1 MAQMGR
7 RLARKGDFGCLRCR
21 RIMPGTASF
30 RQRTTTDIKGHYR
43 MGDSPARQAPDHRLD
58 SWKEIAAFFGRDER
72 TVRRWEKE
80 RGLPAHRVPGGARG
94 SVFAYTNE
102 LADWLKGR
110 REELDTEDPVSQEVA
125 DAQTDFAR
133 AVTIQPLPVA
143 SQTPAQVLPVQ
154 ILPTQIFP
162 PQPVPHPPPD
172 VRSWPPSRLA
182 AWIVPLLLAG
192 GLVTY
197 FSVGHS
203 GPPYK
208 ALASRHPASA
218 ETQDLYLG
226 PESIAVLPFTNERG
240 NANTDYLSD
249 GITESLI
256 GNLAHVPRLK
266 VRSRDSVFRYKGK
279 DVEVR
284 TAGSNLG
291 VLVVVSGRVMLH
303 GDTIEIRTELTDV
316 RDNTEIWGH
325 RYTGKSANLISLQQ
339 QIAGDIAGKLRAT
352 LSPAAKQ
359 QVVNQGTQDAKA
371 YSLYLKGRYAWNKRT
386 RTALET
392 AVSYFNQA
400 IAEDP
405 EYALAYSGL
414 ADTYSVL
421 PFFGTNPNENYAKSN
436 AAARRA
442 LQLDSTLAHPHAIL
456 GSNEMSYDWD
466 FAGGEAEFKKA
477 IDLDPND
484 ATAHQSSAED
494 LSALGGREQEAL
506 AEITRAYQ
514 LDPLSPIISRVIGS
528 IRVSA
533 RQYDEAISVC
543 KQLEN
548 ENSTFATAHDCL
560 AYAYWG
566 KRQYPQVIEEWTV
579 YAKLTGDPNDSEFA
593 AALEQ
598 GFRSAGWR
606 GALTQ
611 AIDTL
616 RTRRKTRYYSPYM
629 IARLYADLGDKEQ
642 AFQWL
647 ATAYREHDFLL
658 INLRT
663 QFQLDPLRSDP
674 RFAELVRKVGL
685 PQ

>member
-1 MAQMGR
+1 
-7 RLARKGDFGCLRCR
+7 
-21 RIMPGTASF
+21 MPGAASF

-110 REELDTEDPVSQEVA
+110 SEELDIEDPVSQEVA
-125 DAQTDFAR
+125 DAQRDFAR

-143 SQTPAQVLPVQ
+143 SQTPGQVLPVQ

-162 PQPVPHPPPD
+162 PQPVPQPAPD

-203 GPPYK
+203 GPQYK

-240 NANTDYLSD
+240 NASTDYLSD

-291 VLVVVSGRVMLH
+291 VLVVVSGRVMVH

-325 RYTGKSANLISLQQ
+325 RYAGKSANLISLQQ
-339 QIAGDIAGKLRAT
+339 QIASDIAGKLRST
-352 LSPAAKQ
+352 LSPAARQ
-359 QVVNQGTQDAKA
+359 QVINQGTQDANA

-386 RTALET
+386 FRDLQTAI
-392 AVSYFNQA
+392 SYFDQA
-400 IAEDP
+400 IAKDP
-405 EYALAYSGL
+405 GYALAYSGL
-414 ADTYSVL
+414 ADAYAVL
-421 PFFGTNPNENYAKSN
+421 PNYGGNQNEDFPKSN
-436 AAARRA
+436 AAARKA
-442 LQLDSTLAHPHAIL
+442 LELDPTLAHPHAVL
-456 GSNEMSYDWD
+456 GSNEIQYDWD
-466 FAGGEAEFKKA
+466 FAGGEAEFRKSF
-477 IDLDPND
+477 DLDPND
-484 ATAHQSSAED
+484 ATAHQWYGDEIGQI
-494 LSALGGREQEAL
+494 GGREREAFAEAAL
-506 AEITRAYQ
+506 AHE
-514 LDPLSPIISRVIGS
+514 LDPLSPVITRVVGGV
-528 IRVSA
+528 RVSA
-533 RQYDEAISVC
+533 GKFDEAIAICS
-543 KQLEN
+543 KLAN
-548 ENSTFATAHDCL
+548 ENPTFAIAHDCL
-560 AYAYWG
+560 AQAYWG
-566 KRQYPQVIEEWTV
+566 KLMYPQVIEERKIFGGLSGYQV
-579 YAKLTGDPNDSEFA
+579 DVDFA
-593 AALEQ
+593 AVMEQ
-598 GFRSAGWR
+598 GFRSSGWK
-606 GALTQ
+606 GALTKAIAFRQ
-611 AIDTL
+611 AQ
-616 RTRRKTRYYSPYM
+616 RKTGYFSAFE
-629 IARLYADLGDKEQ
+629 IAELYAGLGDKTQ
-642 AFQWL
+642 TFHWL
-647 ATAYREHDFLL
+647 NTAYQEHDWLL
-658 INLRT
+658 ITLNTNPELG
-663 QFQLDPLRSDP
+663 PLRSDP

>member
-1 MAQMGR
+1 MGNN
-7 RLARKGDFGCLRCR
+7 
-21 RIMPGTASF
+21 
-30 RQRTTTDIKGHYR
+30 
-43 MGDSPARQAPDHRLD
+43 SPHHTPDHRLD
-58 SWKEIAAFFGRDER
+58 SWKEIASFFGRDER

-94 SVFAYTNE
+94 GVFAYTSE

-110 REELDTEDPVSQEVA
+110 SEELDIEDAASGEVA
-125 DAQTDFAR
+125 DAQTDSAGV
-133 AVTIQPLPVA
+133 VTVQAAPIA
-143 SQTPAQVLPVQ
+143 SQAPSLAPPPQ
-154 ILPTQIFP
+154 ILPPQILRP
-162 PQPVPHPPPD
+162 QLVPQPVPD
-172 VRSWPPSRLA
+172 VRSWPASRLA
-182 AWIVPLLLAG
+182 AWIVPLLLAA
-192 GLVTY
+192 GLITY

-203 GPPYK
+203 GPQYK
-208 ALASRHPASA
+208 ALASRHPANA
-218 ETQDLYLG
+218 EAPVPYLG
-226 PESIAVLPFTNERG
+226 PDSIAVLPFTNERG
-240 NANTDYLSD
+240 NAGTDYLSD

-256 GNLAHVPRLK
+256 GNLAHVPQLK

-291 VLVVVSGRVMLH
+291 VLVVVSGRVLVH
-303 GDTIEIRTELTDV
+303 GDTIEISTELTDV

-339 QIAGDIAGKLRAT
+339 QIASDIAGKLRST
-352 LSPAAKQ
+352 LSPVARQ
-359 QVVNQGTQDAKA
+359 QVINQGTQDANA

-386 RTALET
+386 PADLQA

-400 IAEDP
+400 IAADP
-405 EYALAYSGL
+405 EYAVAYSGL
-414 ADTYSVL
+414 ADAYSVM
-421 PFFGTNPNENYAKSN
+421 PFFGGNPNEDYAKSN
-436 AAARRA
+436 TAARRA
-442 LQLDSTLAHPHAIL
+442 LELDATLAHPHAVL

-484 ATAHQSSAED
+484 ATAHQWYAED
-494 LSALGGREQEAL
+494 LSTIGGREQEAL
-506 AEITRAYQ
+506 AEITRAHQ

-528 IRVSA
+528 VRVSA

-543 KQLEN
+543 QQLAN
-548 ENSTFATAHDCL
+548 ENPTFATAHDCL

-566 KRQYPQVIEEWTV
+566 KQMYPQVIEEWKV
-579 YAKLTGDPNDSEFA
+579 YGQLSGNPDWAELA

-598 GFRSAGWR
+598 GFRSGGWK
-606 GALTQ
+606 GALAQ
-611 AIDTL
+611 AIQFLQAQRETH
-616 RTRRKTRYYSPYM
+616 YYSPYL

-647 ATAYREHDFLL
+647 DTAYREHDWLL
-658 INLRT
+658 IGLNT

>member
-1 MAQMGR
+1 
-7 RLARKGDFGCLRCR
+7 
-21 RIMPGTASF
+21 
-30 RQRTTTDIKGHYR
+30 
-43 MGDSPARQAPDHRLD
+43 MGDSPARQTPDHRLD

-110 REELDTEDPVSQEVA
+110 SEELDIEDPVSQEVA
-125 DAQTDFAR
+125 DAQRDFAR

-143 SQTPAQVLPVQ
+143 SQTPGQVLPVQ

-162 PQPVPHPPPD
+162 PQPVPQPAPD

-203 GPPYK
+203 GPQYK

-291 VLVVVSGRVMLH
+291 VVVVVSGRVKLH

-339 QIAGDIAGKLRAT
+339 QIASDIAGKLRST
-352 LSPAAKQ
+352 LSPAARQ
-359 QVVNQGTQDAKA
+359 QVINQGTQDANA

-386 RTALET
+386 FRDLQTAI
-392 AVSYFNQA
+392 SYFDQA
-400 IAEDP
+400 IAKDP
-405 EYALAYSGL
+405 GYALAYSGL
-414 ADTYSVL
+414 ADAYAVL
-421 PFFGTNPNENYAKSN
+421 PNYGGNQNEDFPKSN
-436 AAARRA
+436 AAARKA
-442 LQLDSTLAHPHAIL
+442 LELDPTLAHPHAVL
-456 GSNEMSYDWD
+456 GSNEIQYDWD
-466 FAGGEAEFKKA
+466 FAGGEAEFRKSF
-477 IDLDPND
+477 DLDPND
-484 ATAHQSSAED
+484 ATAHQWYGDEIGQI
-494 LSALGGREQEAL
+494 GGREREAFAEAAL
-506 AEITRAYQ
+506 AHE
-514 LDPLSPIISRVIGS
+514 LDPLSPVITRVVGGV
-528 IRVSA
+528 RVSA
-533 RQYDEAISVC
+533 GKFDEAIAICS
-543 KQLEN
+543 KLAN
-548 ENSTFATAHDCL
+548 ENPTFAIAHDCL
-560 AYAYWG
+560 AQAYWG
-566 KRQYPQVIEEWTV
+566 KLMYPQVIEERKIFGGLSGYQV
-579 YAKLTGDPNDSEFA
+579 DVDFA
-593 AALEQ
+593 AAMEQ
-598 GFRSAGWR
+598 GFRSSGWK
-606 GALTQ
+606 GALTKAIAFRQ
-611 AIDTL
+611 AQ
-616 RTRRKTRYYSPYM
+616 RKTGYFSAFE
-629 IARLYADLGDKEQ
+629 IAELYAGLGDKTQ
-642 AFQWL
+642 TFHWL
-647 ATAYREHDFLL
+647 NTAYQEHDWLL
-658 INLRT
+658 ITLNT
-663 QFQLDPLRSDP
+663 NPELDPLRSDP

>member
-1 MAQMGR
+1 
-7 RLARKGDFGCLRCR
+7 
-21 RIMPGTASF
+21 
-30 RQRTTTDIKGHYR
+30 

-110 REELDTEDPVSQEVA
+110 REELDIEDPVSQEVA

-162 PQPVPHPPPD
+162 PQPVPHPAPD

-339 QIAGDIAGKLRAT
+339 QIASDIAGKLRST
-352 LSPAAKQ
+352 LSPAARQ
-359 QVVNQGTQDAKA
+359 QVINQGTQDANA
-371 YSLYLKGRYAWNKRT
+371 YSLYLRGRYAWNKRT
-386 RTALET
+386 FRDLQTAI
-392 AVSYFNQA
+392 SYFDQA
-400 IAEDP
+400 IAQDP
-405 EYALAYSGL
+405 GYALAYSGL
-414 ADTYSVL
+414 ADAYAVL
-421 PFFGTNPNENYAKSN
+421 PNYGGNQNEDFPKSN
-436 AAARRA
+436 AAARKA
-442 LQLDSTLAHPHAIL
+442 LELDPTLAHPHAVL
-456 GSNEMSYDWD
+456 GSNEMQYDWD
-466 FAGGEAEFKKA
+466 FAGGEAEFRKSF
-477 IDLDPND
+477 DLDPND
-484 ATAHQSSAED
+484 ATAHQWYGDEIGQI
-494 LSALGGREQEAL
+494 GGREREAFAEADL
-506 AEITRAYQ
+506 AHE
-514 LDPLSPIISRVIGS
+514 LDPLSPVITRVVGGV
-528 IRVSA
+528 RVSA
-533 RQYDEAISVC
+533 GKFDEAIAIC
-543 KQLEN
+543 RKLAN
-548 ENSTFATAHDCL
+548 ENPTFAIAHDCL
-560 AYAYWG
+560 AQAYWG
-566 KRQYPQVIEEWTV
+566 KLMYPQVIEERKIFGGLSGYQV
-579 YAKLTGDPNDSEFA
+579 DVDFA
-593 AALEQ
+593 AVMEQ
-598 GFRSAGWR
+598 GFRSSGWK
-606 GALTQ
+606 GALTKTIAFRQ
-611 AIDTL
+611 AQ
-616 RTRRKTRYYSPYM
+616 RKTGYFSAFE
-629 IARLYADLGDKEQ
+629 IAELYAGLGDKTQ
-642 AFQWL
+642 TFHWL
-647 ATAYREHDFLL
+647 NTAYQEHDWLL
-658 INLRT
+658 ITLKTNPE
-663 QFQLDPLRSDP
+663 LDPLRSDP
-674 RFAELVRKVGL
+674 RFAKLVRKVGL

>member
-1 MAQMGR
+1 
-7 RLARKGDFGCLRCR
+7 
-21 RIMPGTASF
+21 
-30 RQRTTTDIKGHYR
+30 
-43 MGDSPARQAPDHRLD
+43 MGDSPARQTPDHRLD

-110 REELDTEDPVSQEVA
+110 SEELDIEDPVSQEVA
-125 DAQTDFAR
+125 DPQTDFAR
-133 AVTIQPLPVA
+133 AVTIQPLPVG
-143 SQTPAQVLPVQ
+143 SQTRGQVLPVQ
-154 ILPTQIFP
+154 MLPTQIFP
-162 PQPVPHPPPD
+162 PQPVPQPAPD

-203 GPPYK
+203 GPQYK

-240 NANTDYLSD
+240 NASTDYLSD

-291 VLVVVSGRVMLH
+291 VLVVVSGRVMVH

-325 RYTGKSANLISLQQ
+325 RYAGKSANLISLQQ
-339 QIAGDIAGKLRAT
+339 QIASDIAGKLRST
-352 LSPAAKQ
+352 LSPAARQ
-359 QVVNQGTQDAKA
+359 QVINQGTQDANA

-386 RTALET
+386 FADLQTAI
-392 AVSYFNQA
+392 SYFDQA
-400 IAEDP
+400 IAKDP
-405 EYALAYSGL
+405 GYALAYSGL
-414 ADTYSVL
+414 ADAYAVL
-421 PFFGTNPNENYAKSN
+421 PNYGGNQNEDFPKSN
-436 AAARRA
+436 AAARKA
-442 LQLDSTLAHPHAIL
+442 LELDPTLAHPHAVL
-456 GSNEMSYDWD
+456 GSNEIQYDWD
-466 FAGGEAEFKKA
+466 FAGGEAEFRKSF
-477 IDLDPND
+477 DLDPND
-484 ATAHQSSAED
+484 ATAHQWYGDEIGQI
-494 LSALGGREQEAL
+494 GGREREAFAEADL
-506 AEITRAYQ
+506 AHE
-514 LDPLSPIISRVIGS
+514 LDPLSPVITRVVGGV
-528 IRVSA
+528 RVSA
-533 RQYDEAISVC
+533 GKFDEAIAICS
-543 KQLEN
+543 KLAN
-548 ENSTFATAHDCL
+548 ENPTFAIAHDCL
-560 AYAYWG
+560 AQAYWG
-566 KRQYPQVIEEWTV
+566 KLMYPQVIEERKIFGGLSGYQV
-579 YAKLTGDPNDSEFA
+579 DVDFA
-593 AALEQ
+593 AVMEQ
-598 GFRSAGWR
+598 GFRSSGWK
-606 GALTQ
+606 GALTKAIAFRQ
-611 AIDTL
+611 AQ
-616 RTRRKTRYYSPYM
+616 RKTGYFSAFE
-629 IARLYADLGDKEQ
+629 IAELYAGLGDKTQ
-642 AFQWL
+642 TFHWL
-647 ATAYREHDFLL
+647 NTAYQEHDWLL
-658 INLRT
+658 ITLNTNPELG
-663 QFQLDPLRSDP
+663 PLRSDP

>member
-1 MAQMGR
+1 
-7 RLARKGDFGCLRCR
+7 
-21 RIMPGTASF
+21 MPGAASF

-94 SVFAYTNE
+94 GVFAYTNE

-110 REELDTEDPVSQEVA
+110 SEELDIEDPVSQEVA
-125 DAQTDFAR
+125 DPQTDFAR
-133 AVTIQPLPVA
+133 AVTIQPLPVG
-143 SQTPAQVLPVQ
+143 SQTRGQVLPVQ
-154 ILPTQIFP
+154 MLPTQIFP
-162 PQPVPHPPPD
+162 PQPVPQPAPD

-203 GPPYK
+203 GPQYK

-240 NANTDYLSD
+240 NASTDYLSD

-291 VLVVVSGRVMLH
+291 VLVVVSGRVMVH

-325 RYTGKSANLISLQQ
+325 RYAGKSANLISLQQ
-339 QIAGDIAGKLRAT
+339 QIASDIAGKLRST
-352 LSPAAKQ
+352 LSPAARQ
-359 QVVNQGTQDAKA
+359 QVINQGTQDANA
-371 YSLYLKGRYAWNKRT
+371 YSLYLKARYAWNKRT
-386 RTALET
+386 FADLQTAI
-392 AVSYFNQA
+392 SYFNQA
-400 IAEDP
+400 IAKDP
-405 EYALAYSGL
+405 GYALAYSGL
-414 ADTYSVL
+414 ADAYAVL
-421 PFFGTNPNENYAKSN
+421 PNYGGNQNEDFPKSN
-436 AAARRA
+436 AAARKA
-442 LQLDSTLAHPHAIL
+442 LELDPTLAHPHAVL
-456 GSNEMSYDWD
+456 GSNEIQYDWD
-466 FAGGEAEFKKA
+466 FAGGEAEFRKSF
-477 IDLDPND
+477 DLDPND
-484 ATAHQSSAED
+484 ATAHQWYGDEIGQI
-494 LSALGGREQEAL
+494 GGREQEAFAEADL
-506 AEITRAYQ
+506 AHE
-514 LDPLSPIISRVIGS
+514 LDPLSPVITRVVGGV
-528 IRVSA
+528 RVSA
-533 RQYDEAISVC
+533 GKFDEAIAICS
-543 KQLEN
+543 KLAN
-548 ENSTFATAHDCL
+548 ENPTFAIAHDCL
-560 AYAYWG
+560 AQAYWG
-566 KRQYPQVIEEWTV
+566 KLMYPQVIEERKIFGGLSGYQV
-579 YAKLTGDPNDSEFA
+579 DVDFA
-593 AALEQ
+593 AVMEQ
-598 GFRSAGWR
+598 GFRSSGWK
-606 GALTQ
+606 GALTKAIAFRQ
-611 AIDTL
+611 AQ
-616 RTRRKTRYYSPYM
+616 RKTGYFSAFE
-629 IARLYADLGDKEQ
+629 IAELYAGLGDKTQ
-642 AFQWL
+642 TFHWL
-647 ATAYREHDFLL
+647 NTAYQEHDWLL
-658 INLRT
+658 ITLNTNPELG
-663 QFQLDPLRSDP
+663 PLRSDP

>member
-1 MAQMGR
+1 
-7 RLARKGDFGCLRCR
+7 
-21 RIMPGTASF
+21 
-30 RQRTTTDIKGHYR
+30 
-43 MGDSPARQAPDHRLD
+43 MGDSPARQTPDHRLD

-94 SVFAYTNE
+94 SVFAYTSE

-110 REELDTEDPVSQEVA
+110 SEELDIEDPVSREVA

-143 SQTPAQVLPVQ
+143 RQTPAQVLPVQ
-154 ILPTQIFP
+154 IRPTQILPNQILPNQIFP
-162 PQPVPHPPPD
+162 PQPVPRPAPD

-240 NANTDYLSD
+240 NASTDYLSD

-279 DVEVR
+279 DIEVR

-339 QIAGDIAGKLRAT
+339 QIASDIAGKLRTT
-352 LSPAAKQ
+352 LSPAARQ
-359 QVVNQGTQDAKA
+359 QVINQGTQDANA

-386 RTALET
+386 FRDLQTAI
-392 AVSYFNQA
+392 SYFDQA
-400 IAEDP
+400 IAQDP
-405 EYALAYSGL
+405 GYALAYSGL
-414 ADTYSVL
+414 ADAYAVL
-421 PFFGTNPNENYAKSN
+421 PNYGGNQNEDFPKSN
-436 AAARRA
+436 AAARKA
-442 LQLDSTLAHPHAIL
+442 LELDPTLAHPHAVL
-456 GSNEMSYDWD
+456 GSNEMQYDWD
-466 FAGGEAEFKKA
+466 FAGGEAEFRKSF
-477 IDLDPND
+477 DLDPND
-484 ATAHQSSAED
+484 ATAHQWYGDEIGQI
-494 LSALGGREQEAL
+494 GGREREAFAEADL
-506 AEITRAYQ
+506 AHE
-514 LDPLSPIISRVIGS
+514 LDPLSPVITRVVGGV
-528 IRVSA
+528 RVSA
-533 RQYDEAISVC
+533 GKFDEAIAIC
-543 KQLEN
+543 RKLAN
-548 ENSTFATAHDCL
+548 ENPTFAIAHDCL
-560 AYAYWG
+560 AQAYWG
-566 KRQYPQVIEEWTV
+566 KLMYPQVIEERKIFGGLSGYQV
-579 YAKLTGDPNDSEFA
+579 DVDFA
-593 AALEQ
+593 AVMEQ
-598 GFRSAGWR
+598 GFRSSGWK
-606 GALTQ
+606 GALTKAIAFRQ
-611 AIDTL
+611 AQ
-616 RTRRKTRYYSPYM
+616 RKTGYFSAFE
-629 IARLYADLGDKEQ
+629 IAELYAGLGDKTQ
-642 AFQWL
+642 TFHWL
-647 ATAYREHDFLL
+647 NTAYQEHDWLL
-658 INLRT
+658 ITLKTNPE
-663 QFQLDPLRSDP
+663 LDPLRSDP
-674 RFAELVRKVGL
+674 RFAELMRKVGL

>member
-1 MAQMGR
+1 
-7 RLARKGDFGCLRCR
+7 
-21 RIMPGTASF
+21 
-30 RQRTTTDIKGHYR
+30 

-110 REELDTEDPVSQEVA
+110 REELDIEDPVSQEVA

-162 PQPVPHPPPD
+162 PQPVPHPAPD

-339 QIAGDIAGKLRAT
+339 QIASDIAGKLRTT
-352 LSPAAKQ
+352 LSPAARQ
-359 QVVNQGTQDAKA
+359 QVINQGTQDANA
-371 YSLYLKGRYAWNKRT
+371 YSLYLRGRYAWNKRT
-386 RTALET
+386 FRDLQTAI
-392 AVSYFNQA
+392 SYFDQA
-400 IAEDP
+400 IAQDP
-405 EYALAYSGL
+405 GYALAYSGL
-414 ADTYSVL
+414 ADAYAVL
-421 PFFGTNPNENYAKSN
+421 PNYGGNQNEDFPKSN
-436 AAARRA
+436 AAARKA
-442 LQLDSTLAHPHAIL
+442 LELDPTLAHPHAVL
-456 GSNEMSYDWD
+456 GSNEMQYDWD
-466 FAGGEAEFKKA
+466 FAGGEAEFRKSF
-477 IDLDPND
+477 DLDPND
-484 ATAHQSSAED
+484 ATAHQWYGDEIGQI
-494 LSALGGREQEAL
+494 GGREREAFAEADL
-506 AEITRAYQ
+506 AHE
-514 LDPLSPIISRVIGS
+514 LDPLSPVITRVVGGV
-528 IRVSA
+528 RVSA
-533 RQYDEAISVC
+533 GKFDEAIAIC
-543 KQLEN
+543 RKLAN
-548 ENSTFATAHDCL
+548 ENPTFAIAHDCL
-560 AYAYWG
+560 AQAYWG
-566 KRQYPQVIEEWTV
+566 KLMYPQVIEERKIFGGLSGYQV
-579 YAKLTGDPNDSEFA
+579 DVDFA
-593 AALEQ
+593 AVMEQ
-598 GFRSAGWR
+598 GFRSSGWK
-606 GALTQ
+606 GALTKAIAFRQ
-611 AIDTL
+611 AQ
-616 RTRRKTRYYSPYM
+616 RKTGYFSAFE
-629 IARLYADLGDKEQ
+629 IAELYAGLGDKTQ
-642 AFQWL
+642 TFHWL
-647 ATAYREHDFLL
+647 NTAYQEHDWLL
-658 INLRT
+658 ITLKTNPE
-663 QFQLDPLRSDP
+663 LDPLRSDP
-674 RFAELVRKVGL
+674 RFAKLVRKVGL